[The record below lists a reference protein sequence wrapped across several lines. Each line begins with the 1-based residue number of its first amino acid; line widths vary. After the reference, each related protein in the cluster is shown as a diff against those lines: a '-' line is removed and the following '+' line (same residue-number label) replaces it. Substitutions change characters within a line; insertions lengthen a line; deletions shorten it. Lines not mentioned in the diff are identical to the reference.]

1 MSETTQS
8 LATLVV
14 WRGQRLPFLYLI
26 DEWRAIQRELGVGPW
41 ILEVRLKAKVCSA
54 DEVRITLRVGL
65 VGAGMALAEAETL
78 VAQNCDARPGMMDD
92 ALIAALAAVGGSLH
106 GLEADIEGESGAV
119 ERAPKTR
126 SRTGRSRSP
135 AS

>member
-1 MSETTQS
+1 MSDPVEG

-14 WRGQRLPFLYLI
+14 WRGERLPFLYLI
-26 DEWRAIQRELGVGPW
+26 DQWRIVQRELGVGPW
-41 ILEVRLKAKVCSA
+41 VLEARLTAKVCSA
-54 DEVRITLRVGL
+54 DEVRATLRIGL
-65 VGAGMALAEAETL
+65 VGAGMAMAEAEAL
-78 VAQNCDARPGMMDD
+78 VTRNCDARPGMLDD
-92 ALIAALAAVGGSLH
+92 ALVTALIAVTGSLH